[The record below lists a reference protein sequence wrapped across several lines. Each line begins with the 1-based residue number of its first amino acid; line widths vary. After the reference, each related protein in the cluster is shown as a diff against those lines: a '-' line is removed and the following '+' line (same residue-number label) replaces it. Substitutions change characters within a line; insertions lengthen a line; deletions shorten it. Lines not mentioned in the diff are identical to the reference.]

1 MMMSTTHLINSQVDA
16 SIRDDA
22 QHVRNVALVESSHAL
37 LLKNMFGAIQ
47 NARVLARFPKG

>member
-1 MMMSTTHLINSQVDA
+1 MIMSTTHLINSQVDA

-22 QHVRNVALVESSHAL
+22 QHVGDVALVESSHAL

-47 NARVLARFPKG
+47 NARVLARFPQG